1 MGVTVELGGNC
12 IIVSPD
18 NLIEKVGLRATQI
31 VRVRIREEKTVIPD
45 RKLRPHRQATCEQ

>member
-18 NLIEKVGLRATQI
+18 NLIERVGLRATQI
-31 VRVRIREEKTVIPD
+31 VRVRIREEKMVKPD
-45 RKLRPHRQATCEQ
+45 QK